1 MASRSKNPADL
12 VVRARLR
19 EHIHF
24 PDLTERL
31 ALKLSAAIDYTARAH
46 FGGWHK
52 RLGGPDWS
60 NPTGVFTPLVHVDVE
75 VSDVPVNPEGAFQVQ
90 GETFLGKTVDASG
103 ATHRL
108 VREGRHTVRDASR
121 NVVAR
126 ARLLNVFTRYDADPV
141 RRRVTELPPELGL
154 GAAPSRVT
162 ELPDIGSL
170 VPADRRPD
178 FAEEAPRVWHYGQ
191 TDANRHVNSMEY
203 LRSMELYT
211 ADVLHAAGHDLKRLF
226 FARARIVYR
235 KPCFRGEGYRRL
247 AWYRGEAPLVI
258 AGAIV
263 KDGDTR
269 PAAAVEL
276 TLGQHDAREP

>member
-1 MASRSKNPADL
+1 MSSRPTNPADL
-12 VVRARLR
+12 VVRSRLR
-19 EHIHF
+19 EEIHF

-31 ALKLSAAIDYTARAH
+31 ALKLSAVLDYTARAH
-46 FGGWHK
+46 FGAWHK

-60 NPTGVFTPLVHVDVE
+60 NRDGVFTPLVHVDVE
-75 VSDVPVNPEGAFQVQ
+75 VTDVPVDPLSAFRVQ
-90 GETFLGKTVDASG
+90 GETFLAKTVDAAG
-103 ATHRL
+103 ATHHL

-121 NVVAR
+121 QVVAR

-141 RRRVTELPPELGL
+141 RRRVTELPPALGL
-154 GAAPSRVT
+154 GSAPSRVT
-162 ELPDIGSL
+162 ELPDVGAL

-178 FAEEAPRVWHYGQ
+178 FVEDAPRVWHYGQ
-191 TDANRHVNSMEY
+191 TDANRHVNGMEY
-203 LRSMELYT
+203 LRTMELYV
-211 ADVLHAAGHDLKRLF
+211 ADVLHVAGHDLKRLY
-226 FARARIVYR
+226 FARARVVYR

-247 AWYRGEAPLVI
+247 AWFRGEAPFVI

-276 TLGQHDAREP
+276 TLGQHDAGES